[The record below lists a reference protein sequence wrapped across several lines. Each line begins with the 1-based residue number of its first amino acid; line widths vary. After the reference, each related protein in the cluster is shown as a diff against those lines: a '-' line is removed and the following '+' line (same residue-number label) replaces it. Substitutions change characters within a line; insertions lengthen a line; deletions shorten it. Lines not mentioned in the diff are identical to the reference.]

1 MAKRSRGR
9 GRNAPAQAKVGTE
22 TQTKPSDANQVD
34 NAAMGTVHL
43 GPDTATAGTGELA
56 NAGAVDNGAVGTVQ
70 TGASAPETA
79 EPGTNEQDQAAGSQV
94 TSNENVPPAELV
106 GDHAIQA
113 TISTDGTATEGNGEG
128 SQPSNEGPQEAKG
141 ASEGSVAAGVGEAS
155 EEFAGSE
162 PAPGESNLTYRPLMS
177 DVDIARA
184 ATDAAVA
191 VAYQAG
197 FAGTLTDDDENVLEL
212 LSPVGVD
219 FIKQWP
225 DAPIEALYV
234 HIASSVKLPY
244 ERFHQRP
251 NWVRLGLAVFHSV
264 VLLSIEAVKVHE
276 KEWETAKV
284 RQTALGWMA
293 VDRADLAM
301 MPEDDNP
308 LSELGQAAARS

>member
-1 MAKRSRGR
+1 E
-9 GRNAPAQAKVGTE
+9 PQ
-22 TQTKPSDANQVD
+22 P
-34 NAAMGTVHL
+34 
-43 GPDTATAGTGELA
+43 TAR
-56 NAGAVDNGAVGTVQ
+56 D
-70 TGASAPETA
+70 
-79 EPGTNEQDQAAGSQV
+79 
-94 TSNENVPPAELV
+94 
-106 GDHAIQA
+106 
-113 TISTDGTATEGNGEG
+113 
-128 SQPSNEGPQEAKG
+128 
-141 ASEGSVAAGVGEAS
+141 SE
-155 EEFAGSE
+155 
-162 PAPGESNLTYRPLMS
+162 LTYRPLMS
-177 DVDIARA
+177 DADIARA

-197 FAGTLTDDDENVLEL
+197 FAGTLTDDDEHALEL

-225 DAPIEALYV
+225 DVPIEALYV

-244 ERFHQRP
+244 EGFHQRP

-264 VLLSIEAVKVHE
+264 VLLSIEAVKAHE
-276 KEWETAKV
+276 KEWEAAKV

>member
-1 MAKRSRGR
+1 MSKKLKG
-9 GRNAPAQAKVGTE
+9 NADAAAPENELETE
-22 TQTKPSDANQVD
+22 TQSADANQVVSS
-34 NAAMGTVHL
+34 AL
-43 GPDTATAGTGELA
+43 GPVDLGSDTAANGAGELA
-56 NAGAVDNGAVGTVQ
+56 DAGKNDGDDQSASEVGTHAGASTAANGEHGALQVGGEVSAVLSQ
-70 TGASAPETA
+70 IET
-79 EPGTNEQDQAAGSQV
+79 S
-94 TSNENVPPAELV
+94 NVPPAELV
-106 GDHAIQA
+106 GDHAIQKDVPA
-113 TISTDGTATEGNGEG
+113 DGSAAEGNGEG
-128 SQPSNEGPQEAKG
+128 SQPSDEGAEETEG
-141 ASEGSVAAGVGEAS
+141 AAEGSNDGDAGGAA
-155 EEFAGSE
+155 E
-162 PAPGESNLTYRPLMS
+162 PQLSVRDSNLTYRPLMS
-177 DVDIARA
+177 DRDIARA

-197 FAGTLTDDDENVLEL
+197 FAGTLTDDDEHVLEL

-264 VLLSIEAVKVHE
+264 VLLSIEAVKAHE
-276 KEWETAKV
+276 KEWEAAKV